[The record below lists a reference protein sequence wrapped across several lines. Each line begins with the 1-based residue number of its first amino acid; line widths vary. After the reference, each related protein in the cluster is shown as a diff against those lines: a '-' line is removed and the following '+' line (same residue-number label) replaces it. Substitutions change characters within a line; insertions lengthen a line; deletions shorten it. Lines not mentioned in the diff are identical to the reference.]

1 MNQENKK
8 FNIKEDSIVRIF
20 LGLALILIIF
30 AFFAP
35 SLIVAEAKKE
45 TLNFTATGSIGD
57 TIGGLMN
64 PFVAIAGIIVTF
76 LAFYIQFSFNKFQM
90 RIFKDELINTQNK
103 YDKDKF
109 ENQFYE
115 MLRLHKENVNDMTL
129 TTKKIII
136 HSKDN
141 REIVENQISGRK
153 VFDYIINEF
162 ELVLIITLTSFE
174 GESLTN
180 KKLVNEAYSVL
191 FHGLNNSNKDKHQFF
206 KNLLTL
212 QTDIDDLNYEGFN
225 KNMSKMC
232 GVKTT
237 FAHKIDYPIFKGYSS
252 QLGHY
257 YRHLYQTVKFVVSQ
271 PENKVSYEEK
281 RSYLRVLRAQL
292 SNIEQALLFYNW
304 YSDFGKQWENT
315 SNKFFTDYRIIHNL
329 YNDLLHLGIKLEDL
343 FDFNKGYKKEKN
355 RPNDS
360 LFESQD
366 W

>member
-1 MNQENKK
+1 
-8 FNIKEDSIVRIF
+8 
-20 LGLALILIIF
+20 
-30 AFFAP
+30 
-35 SLIVAEAKKE
+35 
-45 TLNFTATGSIGD
+45 
-57 TIGGLMN
+57 
-64 PFVAIAGIIVTF
+64 
-76 LAFYIQFSFNKFQM
+76 
-90 RIFKDELINTQNK
+90 
-103 YDKDKF
+103 
-109 ENQFYE
+109 
-115 MLRLHKENVNDMTL
+115 
-129 TTKKIII
+129 
-136 HSKDN
+136 
-141 REIVENQISGRK
+141 
-153 VFDYIINEF
+153 
-162 ELVLIITLTSFE
+162 
-174 GESLTN
+174 
-180 KKLVNEAYSVL
+180 
-191 FHGLNNSNKDKHQFF
+191 
-206 KNLLTL
+206 
-212 QTDIDDLNYEGFN
+212 
-225 KNMSKMC
+225 MC

-281 RSYLRVLRAQL
+281 RSYLRILRAQL

-343 FDFNKGYKKEKN
+343 FDFDKGYKKEKN